1 MKEKRLFEE
10 FPPITTKE
18 WIDKLRDDLK
28 GADPIEKLVW
38 KTGEGFDLMP
48 FYRREDLEK
57 LNHIG
62 FILPLYLRGDVRQPA
77 DRGVQTTSERGDVRQ
92 PADRGVQ
99 TTSEIGDVRQP
110 TDRGVQITSE
120 IGDVRQ
126 PADRGVQTTSEI
138 GDVRQPTDRG
148 VQTTSERG
156 DIAAPGYSIADHPG
170 QENAS
175 ITEKNS
181 NSWLI
186 RQDIQVGD
194 CHAANRKAVSILM
207 KGVDSVGFILTD
219 ADTVNEENL
228 KILLSGIDPE
238 CAEINFHPEGKAIEI
253 IKSISGIWR
262 NNGYNLSLIKGAVEA
277 DPLIRLVINGKLCIP
292 VDSGFD
298 YLASLI
304 RETLIL
310 ENYRCIHINGKWFK
324 NSGSGSVCELAF
336 ALSMA
341 VEYMSQMTERGL
353 DPGSVA
359 KSIRFS
365 FGIGPSYFIEIA
377 RLRAARLLWAAVCRK
392 FGVSGKSSRME
403 IHCETV
409 TNNQDSGDPY
419 MNMIRTQTEA
429 MSAVI
434 GGTDSLT
441 IHPYR
446 GINDKPEDFAE
457 RIARNQQLLLKE
469 EALFDKVADPSAGSY
484 YIETI
489 TSLIAENAWKLFLQI
504 EENGGF
510 LKAFSSGLIHS
521 LMSGQEKNGAN
532 AG

>member
-1 MKEKRLFEE
+1 MQQKRLFEQ
-10 FPPITTKE
+10 FPAITTKE
-18 WIDKLRDDLK
+18 WIDKLRTDLK
-28 GADPIEKLVW
+28 GADIKEKLVW
-38 KTGEGFDLMP
+38 QTVEGFDLMP
-48 FYRREDLEK
+48 FYRNEDIEALK
-57 LNHIG
+57 HVG
-62 FILPLYLRGDVRQPA
+62 FFLPLYLRGDVTAFSR
-77 DRGVQTTSERGDVRQ
+77 DRGVQNSGERGDV
-92 PADRGVQ
+92 
-99 TTSEIGDVRQP
+99 S
-110 TDRGVQITSE
+110 
-120 IGDVRQ
+120 
-126 PADRGVQTTSEI
+126 
-138 GDVRQPTDRG
+138 
-148 VQTTSERG
+148 
-156 DIAAPGYSIADHPG
+156 APKSDNQNHPG
-170 QENAS
+170 HEEPA
-175 ITEKNS
+175 IMGGIS

-186 RQDIQVGD
+186 RQDITVGD
-194 CHAANRKAVSILM
+194 CRAANRKALSILM

-228 KILLSGIDPE
+228 RILLSDIDPE
-238 CAEINFHPEGKAIEI
+238 CAEINFHAEGKAIEI
-253 IKSISGIWR
+253 IKSISEVWR
-262 NNGYNLSLIKGAVEA
+262 KNGHNLTLIRGAVEA
-277 DPLIRLVINGKLCIP
+277 DPLIRLIINGKLCVP

-324 NSGSGSVCELAF
+324 NSGSGSVRELAF

-341 VEYMSQMTERGL
+341 VEYMNQMTERGL
-353 DPGSVA
+353 DPESVA

-365 FGIGPSYFIEIA
+365 FGVGPSYFMEIA

-392 FGVSGKSSRME
+392 FGVTGKSSRME
-403 IHCETV
+403 IHCETCTRYTDTV
-409 TNNQDSGDPY
+409 DTY

-441 IHPYR
+441 VHPFEGNR
-446 GINDKPEDFAE
+446 GRPGDFAE

-489 TSLIAENAWKLFLQI
+489 TSLVAENAWKIFLQI

-510 LKAFSSGLIHS
+510 LNAFNSGLIHS
-521 LMSGQEKNGAN
+521 LMSGQEKSGEN

>member
-1 MKEKRLFEE
+1 VKQKRLFEQ
-10 FPPITTKE
+10 FPAITTKE
-18 WIDKLRDDLK
+18 WIDKLRADLQ
-28 GADPIEKLVW
+28 GADPGEKLVW

-48 FYRREDLEK
+48 FYRKEDLEK
-57 LNHIG
+57 LNHVG
-62 FILPLYLRGDVRQPA
+62 FLLPLYLRGDV
-77 DRGVQTTSERGDVRQ
+77 TTPSCD
-92 PADRGVQ
+92 
-99 TTSEIGDVRQP
+99 
-110 TDRGVQITSE
+110 ITNN
-120 IGDVRQ
+120 
-126 PADRGVQTTSEI
+126 
-138 GDVRQPTDRG
+138 
-148 VQTTSERG
+148 
-156 DIAAPGYSIADHPG
+156 PGPKDTA
-170 QENAS
+170 
-175 ITEKNS
+175 ITGRNS

-186 RQDIQVGD
+186 RQDIKVD
-194 CHAANRKAVSILM
+194 DYHTANKKALSILM
-207 KGVDSVGFILTD
+207 KGVDSAGFILTD

-228 KILLSGIDPE
+228 RILLTDIDPE

-253 IKSISGIWR
+253 IKSISEIWR
-262 NNGYNLSLIKGAVEA
+262 KNGHNLSLIRGAVEA
-277 DPLIRLVINGKLCIP
+277 DPLIRLIINGKLCIP

-304 RETLIL
+304 RETLVL

-324 NSGSGSVCELAF
+324 NSGSGSVHELAF

-341 VEYMSQMTERGL
+341 VEYVNQMTERGL

-365 FGIGPSYFIEIA
+365 FGVGSSYFIEIA

-392 FGVSGKSSRME
+392 FGITGKSSRME
-403 IHCETV
+403 IHCETS
-409 TNNQDSGDPY
+409 TSNTITGDPY

-441 IHPYR
+441 IHPFGGDNGR
-446 GINDKPEDFAE
+446 PGEFPE

-489 TSLIAENAWKLFLQI
+489 TSLVVENAWKLFLQI
-504 EENGGF
+504 EECGGF
-510 LKAFSSGLIHS
+510 LAAFNSGLIHS
-521 LMSGQEKNGAN
+521 LMSNQEKSE
-532 AG
+532 